1 MIYFWFFFSSNT
13 TIEDFIIANIKDAK
27 KYFDFIFL
35 KDKCVAEIGANIIRI
50 TSPVFR
56 ISK

>member
-27 KYFDFIFL
+27 KYFYFIF
-35 KDKCVAEIGANIIRI
+35 
-50 TSPVFR
+50 
-56 ISK
+56 